1 MKTAKVL
8 FLFLLA
14 AGAGYALYRHAPV
27 PQWESYH
34 SFADTRTMYRIPNAL
49 NVASNVFF
57 AIVGVLGIRFLGRGP
72 TLDPEASFRPGA
84 HTAFDS
90 YRERPA
96 YVIFFA
102 GVFLTA
108 FGSGFYHLV
117 PNTPRLFWDRLPMAI
132 AFMSLF
138 ATVIA
143 ERISIYWSR
152 MLLLPLVFL
161 GVASVV
167 AWRLSEQNG
176 AGDMRAYIFVQGFPM
191 IALPLMMLLFRS
203 RYSHGWMLFFVVLFY
218 GGAKALEHYDAKVF
232 TLTGGQ
238 VSGHSLKHVVAAL
251 ACYVVIMMLE
261 RRSLAVDASRKRPAY
276 MLDEDEE
283 REVEEEGREPGEL
296 S

>member
-1 MKTAKVL
+1 MKAAKVVL
-8 FLFLLA
+8 LLLLA
-14 AGAGYALYRHAPV
+14 AGAGFYLYRHAPI
-27 PQWESYH
+27 PQPEGYH
-34 SFADTRTMYRIPNAL
+34 AFADTRTMQRIPNAL
-49 NVASNVFF
+49 NVLSNIPF
-57 AIVGVLGIRFLGRGP
+57 ALVGLLGLFFLGRGP
-72 TLDPEASFRPGA
+72 TLDPDASFRPGA

-108 FGSGFYHLV
+108 FGSGFYHLA
-117 PNTPRLFWDRLPMAI
+117 PSTSRLFWDRLPMAI

-152 MLLLPLVFL
+152 NLLLPLLFA
-161 GVASVV
+161 GIASVV
-167 AWRLSEQNG
+167 AWRISEQNG
-176 AGDMRAYIFVQGFPM
+176 AGDLRAYVFVQGFPM
-191 IALPLMMLLFRS
+191 IALPLMMLLFRT
-203 RYSHGWMLFFVVLFY
+203 RYTHGWMLLFVVALY
-218 GGAKALEHYDAKVF
+218 GGAKALEHFDEKVF
-232 TLTGGQ
+232 AASGGR

-251 ACYVVIMMLE
+251 ACYVVVMMLK
-261 RRSLAVDASRKRPAY
+261 RRGLAPDVPGRKRPAY

-283 REVEEEGREPGEL
+283 QEEEVEEA

>member
-1 MKTAKVL
+1 MKAAKV
-8 FLFLLA
+8 FLLLLLA
-14 AGAGYALYRHAPV
+14 AGAGFYLYRHAPI

-34 SFADTRTMYRIPNAL
+34 AFADTRTMQRIPNAL
-49 NVASNVFF
+49 NVLSNIPF
-57 AIVGVLGIRFLGRGP
+57 ALVGLLGIFFLGRGP
-72 TLDPEASFRPGA
+72 TLDPDASFRPGA

-108 FGSGFYHLV
+108 FGSAFYHLA
-117 PNTPRLFWDRLPMAI
+117 PSTPRLFWDRLPMAI

-152 MLLLPLVFL
+152 NLLLPLVFA
-161 GVASVV
+161 GIASVV
-167 AWRLSEQNG
+167 AWRISEQNG
-176 AGDMRAYIFVQGFPM
+176 AGDMRAYVFVQGFPM
-191 IALPLMMLLFRS
+191 IALPLMMVLFRT
-203 RYSHGWMLFFVVLFY
+203 RYTHGWMLLVVVLLY
-218 GGAKALEHYDAKVF
+218 AGAKALEHFDAKVF
-232 TLTGGQ
+232 EATGGQ
-238 VSGHSLKHVVAAL
+238 VSGHSLKHVVAAF
-251 ACYVVIMMLE
+251 ASYVVVMMLK
-261 RRSLAVDASRKRPAY
+261 RRGLAPEQPGGSRPAY

-283 REVEEEGREPGEL
+283 QEEEVEEA